1 MCDVDRRLVAWL
13 DRELPEDEAAEVER
27 HVKTC
32 PECRSR
38 AEAYERASIAFNAY
52 CDALGAASARQKT
65 VRPKLAAAVAV
76 AAVWALALLAQYT
89 RTRVTQPRPH
99 GSAPETTVADAP
111 LVQGVTAAMRPSEVH
126 PIKDSSVKKARRR
139 NVVAPVEEQDVHPF
153 RAGPAI
159 QVTIPAEAVLPPGAA
174 PAGENFVVD
183 FRIGPDGSAEEIRL
197 RTQLTGFER
206 RATQP

>member
-1 MCDVDRRLVAWL
+1 MCDVDRQLVAWL
-13 DRELPEDEAAEVER
+13 DRELSEDEAAEVER
-27 HVKTC
+27 HVNAC
-32 PECRSR
+32 RECRSR

-52 CDALGAASARQKT
+52 CDALRAASARRKT

-76 AAVWALALLAQYT
+76 AAIWALALLAQYT
-89 RTRVTQPRPH
+89 RTRNAQPRPH
-99 GSAPETTVADAP
+99 ESAPETTVADAP
-111 LVQGVTAAMRPSEVH
+111 LVGGAAAVRPSAVH
-126 PIKDSSVKKARRR
+126 PIKDSKKVRRR
-139 NVVAPVEEQDVHPF
+139 NVVAPGEELDVHPF

-197 RTQLTGFER
+197 RTQLTGFEGR
-206 RATQP
+206 VSEP